1 MRGRH
6 LWSSCS
12 NNATPCLIPE
22 AKWDQAWLVLGRE
35 LSGRGKH
42 GRDSRARNILGEV
55 WYWVLVMTN
64 VFVSLNPGELLFSSS
79 DGPLS

>member
-6 LWSSCS
+6 LWPSYS
-12 NNATPCLIPE
+12 NNTTPCLIPE

-42 GRDSRARNILGEV
+42 GRDSRARNILGDSL
-55 WYWVLVMTN
+55 VLG
-64 VFVSLNPGELLFSSS
+64 SCHDKCLCLNPGELLFSSS